1 MAEFDEKAKEWDTPD
16 KKERAEHI
24 GAAISSQLPLSNSM
38 TAFEYGCGT
47 GLLSFALK
55 DKLGAMTLADVS
67 DGMLGVL
74 EKKIQQHQI
83 KDMKPLKLN
92 LITDPLPKARFDII
106 YTMMTLHHI
115 SDTEKILRKFYTLLK
130 PGGYLCIAD
139 LDKED
144 GSFHGKEVENVHRG
158 FNRDNLDS
166 LAMDIGFSPANFITA

>member
-74 EKKIQQHQI
+74 EKKIQQHKI
-83 KDMKPLKLN
+83 KNMKTQKLI
-92 LITDPLPKARFDII
+92 LITYLLLQSRFYII
-106 YTMMTLHHI
+106 
-115 SDTEKILRKFYTLLK
+115 
-130 PGGYLCIAD
+130 
-139 LDKED
+139 
-144 GSFHGKEVENVHRG
+144 
-158 FNRDNLDS
+158 
-166 LAMDIGFSPANFITA
+166 